1 MLLRFIKLQLGKE
14 FISTEDIR
22 VVWTH
27 KDKMDNKVFK
37 MHNRGVGKIMS
48 KLGFTDFATRNSAGT
63 KRGYN
68 LDFPKI
74 CEILVRQEWLSIK
87 MIKKI
92 VSEMSE
98 CQYIFD
104 KDSNNLFDITL
115 TSDVKEEKPSDV
127 LTDLTLNTS
136 PKPLGT
142 NSFCNK
148 CNAELVNWEVKD
160 LGGLFFYPSFKY

>member
-1 MLLRFIKLQLGKE
+1 
-14 FISTEDIR
+14 
-22 VVWTH
+22 
-27 KDKMDNKVFK
+27 
-37 MHNRGVGKIMS
+37 MS

-115 TSDVKEEKPSDV
+115 TSDVKEEKQWGLPV
-127 LTDLTLNTS
+127 LS
-136 PKPLGT
+136 KQ
-142 NSFCNK
+142 
-148 CNAELVNWEVKD
+148 A
-160 LGGLFFYPSFKY
+160 